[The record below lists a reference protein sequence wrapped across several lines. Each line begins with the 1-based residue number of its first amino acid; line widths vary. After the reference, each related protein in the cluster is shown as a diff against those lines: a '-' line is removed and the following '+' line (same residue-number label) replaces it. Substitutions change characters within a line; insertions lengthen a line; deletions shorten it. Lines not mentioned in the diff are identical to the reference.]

1 MKYGIFTILASAA
14 MLLAAC
20 GQAGDCHPGPITA
33 GEHTQV
39 ETVYGTVEGY
49 LDDDVYTFKGIR
61 YAKAD
66 RFMPPQAPDKFDGV
80 RMCKLYGPKAMQGQD
95 LVWRDNTQR
104 DYNFGNQFIHEPMSE
119 EDCLVLNVWT
129 KGINDGKKRPVFI
142 WIHGG
147 GYSTGSGHDLAC

>member
-95 LVWRDNTQR
+95 LVWRDNTQS
-104 DYNFGNQFIHEPMSE
+104 DYNFGNQFIHEHFAQPDS
-119 EDCLVLNVWT
+119 DNV
-129 KGINDGKKRPVFI
+129 K
-142 WIHGG
+142 
-147 GYSTGSGHDLAC
+147 